1 MTGTEKKLATLE
13 PSFRLKIEVLLHE
26 LEQMGIKCVIT
37 SARRTM
43 AEQAKLYAQ
52 GRTTHGAIVTKA
64 DKGQSSHNFGLAVDL
79 CPLNPAGELWWN
91 APDDVWHVIARTAEK
106 NGLEA
111 GYFWKGFVDKPHI
124 QDRDW
129 KLAQAAWKA
138 GKITVA

>member
-1 MTGTEKKLATLE
+1 MTTTEKRLATLE
-13 PSFRLKIEVLLHE
+13 PSFKPKIEVLLHE
-26 LEQMGIKCVIT
+26 LEQMGIKCVVT

-79 CPLNPAGELWWN
+79 APLNAAGEIDWDAN
-91 APDDVWHVIARTAEK
+91 DDIWQVIARTAEK

-111 GYFWKGFVDKPHI
+111 GYFWKSFVDKPHI
-124 QDRDW
+124 QDRNW
-129 KLAQAAWKA
+129 KVAQAAWKR
-138 GKITVA
+138 GEIQVV